1 MSSPA
6 AELALAYIIKKWE
19 LDISSRMPVEI
30 PGADRV
36 DLTKLFAEL
45 GYLTGAEIGTNRG
58 SYALVIVHNNPK
70 CNLYCVDP
78 WTLYDGM
85 HDFTDANDR
94 ERCYRQATERL
105 DPLPNVHIVKKFS
118 MDALEDFEDESLDF
132 VYIDANH
139 EWPYVTHDIYYWSQK
154 VRSGGIVSGHDY
166 LKTQREDGLVH
177 VKEAVH
183 GYTEAFNITPW
194 FVVDKCS
201 EKRAG
206 SFFWVKP

>member
-1 MSSPA
+1 
-6 AELALAYIIKKWE
+6 
-19 LDISSRMPVEI
+19 
-30 PGADRV
+30 
-36 DLTKLFAEL
+36 
-45 GYLTGAEIGTNRG
+45 
-58 SYALVIVHNNPK
+58 
-70 CNLYCVDP
+70 
-78 WTLYDGM
+78 M

-139 EWPYVTHDIYYWSQK
+139 EWPYVTNDIYYWSQK

-166 LKTQREDGLVH
+166 LKTQREDGLVQ

-183 GYTEAFNITPW
+183 GYTATP
-194 FVVDKCS
+194 KLS
-201 EKRAG
+201 ISIRG
-206 SFFWVKP
+206 SLWINAPRKGRGHSFG